1 MSRDRDQTVGGV
13 VHTPP
18 KSAAPAWVAERL
30 EEVRSLLDVSGPATG
45 QTAARARRAF
55 ATWLAV
61 DLAAGDLFDDL
72 VLAVYEALANAAD
85 HAYRRTVAGPVRL
98 LARRTRRAV
107 HITVADHGT
116 WPEDAGTGSTVGSG
130 DVTVR
135 GRGLP
140 LIRLLVPDVHIER
153 GPTGTT
159 VHLRC
164 AVSSPTCA
172 PS

>member
-1 MSRDRDQTVGGV
+1 MRRDADRPAGAVRA
-13 VHTPP
+13 PS
-18 KSAAPAWVAERL
+18 KNAAPAWVAERL
-30 EEVRSLLDVSGPATG
+30 EEVRSQLDVTGPATG

-107 HITVADHGT
+107 HIIVADHGT
-116 WPEDAGTGSTVGSG
+116 WRVDAAAGSTAGPG

-135 GRGLP
+135 GRGVP

-153 GPTGTT
+153 GATGTT
-159 VHLRC
+159 VHMRYVVPS
-164 AVSSPTCA
+164 ATCG